1 MTTDPR
7 PRIAVLGFAILGLLA
22 IRPRTGY
29 DLARAM
35 RKPIGYMWTAGHSQ
49 IYPELARLEAAG
61 LIAATVI
68 EGPGPRDTKRYAIT
82 PAGTD
87 ALTAW
92 ADSPLTEVA
101 RSELMLRVRALWLLP
116 PERAVAFVRRERHR
130 AEQLLTEYLAEEAT
144 FALEG
149 DDVDDP
155 ASFAFAEYATLRSG
169 IIRVRG
175 QLAWCDWLLDRL
187 HHDRLQSTEPVGDQP
202 AVER

>member
-1 MTTDPR
+1 MTADSR

-22 IRPRTGY
+22 VRPRTGY

-61 LIAATVI
+61 YVSATVI
-68 EGPGPRDTKRYAIT
+68 DGPGPRDTKRYTIT
-82 PAGTD
+82 NAGTE
-87 ALTAW
+87 ALTDW

-116 PERAVAFVRRERHR
+116 QRAIAFVRRERDG
-130 AEQLLTEYLAEEAT
+130 AEERLADYLTEEAA
-144 FALEG
+144 FVIEG

-155 ASFAFAEYATLRSG
+155 ECFAFAEYATLRSG
-169 IIRVRG
+169 IIRIRG
-175 QLAWCDWLLDRL
+175 QIAWCDWLLDRL
-187 HHDRLQSTEPVGDQP
+187 ENPRPAGVTPRR
-202 AVER
+202 AVERPR